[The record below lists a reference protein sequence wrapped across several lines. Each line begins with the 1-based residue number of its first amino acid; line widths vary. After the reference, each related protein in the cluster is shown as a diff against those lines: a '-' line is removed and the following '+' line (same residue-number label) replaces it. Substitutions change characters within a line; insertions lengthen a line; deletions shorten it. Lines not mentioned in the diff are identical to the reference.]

1 MQPMHH
7 TFLLPQTALSLA
19 AECLGPDLFVQ
30 TLSKQVQASSSTAH
44 HLMTLAML
52 EARGNVHQ

>member
-1 MQPMHH
+1 MRH
-7 TFLLPQTALSLA
+7 TFLLPQTSLALA

-30 TLSKQVQASSSTAH
+30 TLSKQVQATSSTAH

-52 EARGNVHQ
+52 EARCSVH